1 MKEETTLWL
10 NQAQEHLDDA
20 QYLFDGSRY
29 SMSVYCAH
37 QALEKI
43 LKAAIIEFSS
53 KIPPKSH
60 NLDAL
65 ARETTLTLPESWYPD
80 LAEITRHFWRVRYPD
95 FRRYSYKNKESVRPT
110 IDKTK
115 EVFQWILEQL
125 NQR

>member
-10 NQAQEHLDDA
+10 NQANEHLEDA

-29 SMSVYCAH
+29 SMSVFCAH

-43 LKAAIIEFSS
+43 LKACIIEFAS

-65 ARETTLTLPESWYPD
+65 GRDTRIALPESWYAD

-95 FRRYSYKNKESVRPT
+95 FRRYSYTNKESVQPT
-110 IDKTK
+110 LDKTK
-115 EVFQWILEQL
+115 EVFQWILKQL